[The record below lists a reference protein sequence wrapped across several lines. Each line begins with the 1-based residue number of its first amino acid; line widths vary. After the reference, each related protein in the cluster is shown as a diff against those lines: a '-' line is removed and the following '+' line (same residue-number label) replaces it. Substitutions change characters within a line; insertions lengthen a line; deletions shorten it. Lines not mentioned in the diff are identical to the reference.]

1 MTHFAERI
9 EDSQKKLDGL
19 RTDVAELM
27 GMAEAESRDLSDTES
42 LQLEGYATDI
52 TATEKRIGDLERA
65 EKAMAQRVVEKEAPF
80 IAQAKHMGSKERTP
94 GEILFKQATTK
105 FLAHVNKQPLEVAAK
120 AAYPTDHGLQA
131 VIKAVVDPAAT
142 DVAGWAQELTDETN
156 QGFLDL
162 LRGDYVTP
170 QLWSVAGLNLNFE
183 GYTAINIPGR
193 AAAQTGQELG
203 GGWTG
208 QRDAIPVSRLTT
220 DTQKIEPYKWGIIS
234 SFSKELAM
242 RSVPSI
248 QALIQSSI
256 VADTGTKLDNDY
268 LGEAAAVAGFNPA
281 GLMNGVTG
289 TASATGGATVG
300 DDMLLDL
307 QNLVN
312 PFYAANLNGGIRI
325 MMHPTNA
332 LAMSLVLYN
341 GTYLFRDELARGTLM
356 GIPVIQSTNVP
367 VDELQAVVMSA
378 QAVANGSM
386 TFDVS
391 DTATF
396 VEIDD
401 QGASSTTNPAM
412 EQTYPRS
419 DMTGQVGD
427 AATHNSDAA
436 NTTKAPIRSLWQTES
451 VAIKMVQYLSWA
463 TLRDGSVNRITG
475 VSYV

>member
-1 MTHFAERI
+1 MEHFKERI
-9 EDSQKKLDGL
+9 EDAQKKLDTA

-27 GMAEAESRDLSDTES
+27 GIAEAEERDLSDEES
-42 LQLEGYATDI
+42 LQLEAYAKDI
-52 TATEKRIGDLERA
+52 ESTEKRIADLERA
-65 EKAMAQRVVEKEAPF
+65 EKAMAQRVVEKQAPA
-80 IAQAKHMGSKERTP
+80 IAQAKHLGSKERAP
-94 GEILFKQATTK
+94 GEILFKQATTQ
-105 FLAHVNKQPLEVAAK
+105 FIAHVNKQPLEVAAK
-120 AAYPTDHGLQA
+120 TAYPTDHGLQA
-131 VIKAVVDPAAT
+131 VVKAVVDPAAT
-142 DVAGWAQELTDETN
+142 DVAGWAQELTEETN

-183 GYTAINIPGR
+183 GYTAINIPSR
-193 AAAQTGQELG
+193 LSTQTGQELG

-208 QRDAIPVSRLTT
+208 ERDAIPVSRLTT
-220 DTQKIEPYKWGIIS
+220 ATQKIAPYKWGIIS

-248 QALIQSSI
+248 QALITSQI
-256 VADTGTKLDNDY
+256 AADTGTKLDNDY
-268 LGEAAAVAGFNPA
+268 LGEAAAVAGYNPA

-289 TASATGGATVG
+289 TAAATGGATVG
-300 DDMLLDL
+300 DDMLADL
-307 QNLVN
+307 KALIN
-312 PFYAANLNGGIRI
+312 PFYAANLEGGIRI
-325 MMHPTNA
+325 MMHPSNA
-332 LAMSLVLYN
+332 LAMSLILYN
-341 GTYLFRDELARGTLM
+341 GTYLFRDELARGQIF

-367 VDELQAVVMSA
+367 IDELQAVVMSA
-378 QAVANGSM
+378 QAVASGGM

-463 TLRDGSVNRITG
+463 TLRADSVNRITG
-475 VSYV
+475 VSY